1 MSFTVSKS
9 ASRHTAAPRSASGA
23 RQMSAQAFD
32 LGSKAQSA
40 ADTVQ
45 TSIKGT
51 VNKVQSSA
59 SQEGGNLGTSITAS
73 EPLPSDLT
81 SVRKDIDS
89 KVQEATSK
97 LGEALTSETPFA
109 GSKVPKSVDAANA
122 ANGPSPGIKTI

>member
-1 MSFTVSKS
+1 
-9 ASRHTAAPRSASGA
+9 
-23 RQMSAQAFD
+23 MSAQAFD

-40 ADTVQ
+40 ANTVQ

-59 SQEGGNLGTSITAS
+59 SQAGDKLGAS
-73 EPLPSDLT
+73 TTDAGPLPSDLT
-81 SVRKDIDS
+81 AVRKDIDS